1 MSFKTI
7 DMTKLGLDVVARL
20 KSKIRSEFVAECKE
34 EGFEFDVE
42 VGPDGCGSLF
52 VEFYDLMDG
61 FIGTEA
67 KKTLER
73 VVYMDPNTDV
83 INSGHTR
90 PGYRDFRHGAMPCVY
105 VEFKLI
111 P

>member
-1 MSFKTI
+1 MSFKTV

-20 KSKIRSEFVAECKE
+20 KKEIRGSFVAECKE

-42 VGPDGCGSLF
+42 VGPDGVGSLF
-52 VEFYDLMDG
+52 VEFYDLMDP
-61 FIGTEA
+61 FTGTEA

-73 VVYMDPNTDV
+73 IVYMDPNLNYLDSNT
-83 INSGHTR
+83 TR
-90 PGYRDFRHGAMPCVY
+90 PSYHDFRIGAMPCAFVM
-105 VEFKLI
+105 FKLI